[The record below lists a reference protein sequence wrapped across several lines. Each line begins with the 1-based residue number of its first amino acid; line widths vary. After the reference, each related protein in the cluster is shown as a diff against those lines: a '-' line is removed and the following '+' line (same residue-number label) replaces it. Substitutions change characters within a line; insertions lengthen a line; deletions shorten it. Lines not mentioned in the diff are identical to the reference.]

1 MNDLPPA
8 FVARMHE
15 LLGTEV
21 DALIAALEAPAVRG
35 GRLNPRCFASVPEL
49 GGRVG
54 AALDPAPWHPDG
66 FISRDDT
73 PLGAHPLHAA
83 GAFYL
88 QEPSATLAVVAL
100 AARPGEAVLDLC
112 AAPGGKATAVAAAM
126 RGEGLLLANDVQPR
140 RARALATTLDR
151 WGNANAVVTNE
162 SPLRLAAH
170 FGAFFDR
177 VLVDAPCSGEGRF
190 RRDPTARRQWDERA
204 VVGCARR
211 QTEILEQAQRLVR
224 PEGTLVYC
232 TCTFEEAENEG
243 VVREFL
249 ASHDGW
255 TVEPVAATGGAVEGT
270 LAGTV
275 RVHPHRAAGEGQ
287 FVARLRAPAGA
298 PARPRRARHPR
309 LPPLAAAAWD
319 AFAASTLGGWA
330 PPGPLLHAGDL
341 VSARA
346 PAPALDGLAVIRP
359 GLPLGWVR
367 HRRFEPATALA
378 HVLDGGDTTSV
389 ELTGDALASY
399 LAGSPA
405 PVDGQGWVLVTTA
418 DVPLGW
424 GRAQRGVLRSRFPAS
439 WRHWVRAPRR

>member
-177 VLVDAPCSGEGRF
+177 VLVDAPCSGLGTLRRHPEIRWRF
-190 RRDPTARRQWDERA
+190 KIEDLD
-204 VVGCARR
+204 
-211 QTEILEQAQRLVR
+211 RLVR
-224 PEGTLVYC
+224 VQRSVLAEGARRVRPGGVLVYSVC
-232 TCTFEEAENEG
+232 TVTRREGPEQLAALEGFEVLE
-243 VVREFL
+243 
-249 ASHDGW
+249 
-255 TVEPVAATGGAVEGT
+255 TI
-270 LAGTV
+270 
-275 RVHPHRAAGEGQ
+275 
-287 FVARLRAPAGA
+287 APRPDQPGA
-298 PARPRRARHPR
+298 P
-309 LPPLAAAAWD
+309 D
-319 AFAASTLGGWA
+319 GFFAAKL
-330 PPGPLLHAGDL
+330 
-341 VSARA
+341 
-346 PAPALDGLAVIRP
+346 
-359 GLPLGWVR
+359 
-367 HRRFEPATALA
+367 RRR
-378 HVLDGGDTTSV
+378 V
-389 ELTGDALASY
+389 
-399 LAGSPA
+399 
-405 PVDGQGWVLVTTA
+405 
-418 DVPLGW
+418 
-424 GRAQRGVLRSRFPAS
+424 
-439 WRHWVRAPRR
+439 